1 MSEQEARETACA
13 IFGGNGDFYSFR
25 KKPKSSSTT
34 STTTINNSTKSIGF
48 TESQINRII
57 EKAGERGVQFYINNK
72 EYYYYM
78 KDHPT
83 AKVTIEDG
91 LFYAFDNEIKAIKV
105 YPLSAI
111 EHIKIFE
118 KKKQNL

>member
-13 IFGGNGDFYSFR
+13 IFGDNGDFYSFR
-25 KKPKSSSTT
+25 KKPKSSS
-34 STTTINNSTKSIGF
+34 STTIINESTKPIGF

-57 EKAGERGVQFYINNK
+57 EKADGRSVQFYINSK
-72 EYYYYM
+72 EFYYYK

-83 AKVTIEDG
+83 AKIKIEDG
-91 LFYAFDNEIKAIKV
+91 LFYAFDSEINAIKV
-105 YPLSAI
+105 YPLGAI